1 MVALMKEEDT
11 EITPDGRPGIREAE
25 SIIEIAGLEKQ
36 YPAGKSKAVDGNSF
50 AVRRGEIFGLL
61 GPNGAG
67 KTTTIG
73 ILTTRILPTAGR
85 AIVAGIDVVHDPV
98 RIKPHIAVV
107 PQRNNLDRALT
118 ARQNLTFHAAYF
130 GVARKERN
138 ERAMRLLKQFGL
150 EGREKEK
157 VDTYS
162 GGMAQRLLI
171 ARALMHMLDM
181 LFLDEPTRALD
192 PQSRLFLW
200 EMIETLNRQGLT
212 VFITT
217 HDMDEATRLCHRVAI
232 MDHGKILELDTPE
245 NLSRIVPSGTRIELR
260 IQPDADRPLTEEK
273 KEQILS
279 SILSL
284 WGVTRG
290 EWTTARPPGNEPML
304 RLYADRGGE
313 LAVQAAR
320 HVLDEGFAL
329 ADLHLVKPS
338 LEDVFIHL
346 TGKGL
351 RN

>member
-1 MVALMKEEDT
+1 MVALMKEEET
-11 EITPDGRPGIREAE
+11 EIKTGGRPQPSEAE
-25 SIIEIAGLEKQ
+25 SVITIEGLEKQ
-36 YPAGKSKAVDGNSF
+36 YPGGKAKAVDGNSF

-67 KTTTIG
+67 KSTTIG

-85 AIVAGIDVVHDPV
+85 AVVAGIDVVRDPTRV
-98 RIKPHIAVV
+98 KPHIAVV

-118 ARQNLTFHAAYF
+118 AIQNLTFHAAYF
-130 GVARKERN
+130 GVPRKERN
-138 ERAMRLLKQFGL
+138 ERASHLLKEFGL
-150 EGREKEK
+150 EGREKER

-171 ARALMHMLDM
+171 ARALMHMPDI

-200 EMIETLNRQGLT
+200 DMIETLNGQGLT

-217 HDMDEATRLCHRVAI
+217 HDMDEAARLCHRVAI
-232 MDHGKILELDTPE
+232 MDRGKILELDTPE
-245 NLSRIVPSGTRIELR
+245 NLSRLVPSGTRIELR
-260 IQPDADRPLTEEK
+260 IQPDPDRPLTEEK
-273 KEQILS
+273 KSQMLS

-290 EWTTARPPGNEPML
+290 EWTTARPGNEPML
-304 RLYADRGGE
+304 RLYAERGGE

-320 HVLDEGFAL
+320 QVLDEGFAL